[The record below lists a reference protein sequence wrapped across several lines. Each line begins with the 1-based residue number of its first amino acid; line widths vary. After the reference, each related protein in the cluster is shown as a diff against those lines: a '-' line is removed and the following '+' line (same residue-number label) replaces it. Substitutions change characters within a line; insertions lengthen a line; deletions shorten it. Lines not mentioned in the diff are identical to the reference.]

1 MDNEPL
7 VQDLRLFQNPPGFR
21 GRSTIVV
28 QLWWIVQATLFACSP
43 QFMYGWRA
51 ALLRLFGAQI
61 GTGTIIRPT
70 VRITY
75 PWKLKVGDYSWVGDY
90 AELYNLAEIEIGNN
104 AVVSQY
110 AYLCT
115 GSHDPAAR
123 AFDIFGKPILVEDEA
138 WIATGAFVHPGVNIG
153 RGSVVAARAMV
164 TKDTKPYFIHV
175 GAPAKPTRD
184 RRLSAS

>member
-1 MDNEPL
+1 
-7 VQDLRLFQNPPGFR
+7 
-21 GRSTIVV
+21 
-28 QLWWIVQATLFACSP
+28 
-43 QFMYGWRA
+43 MYGWRA